1 MERIPRLFTDRGI
14 LYLQNLSRERGIAM
28 QDQFQRQIDYL
39 RISVTD
45 RCNLRCKYCMPVEGV
60 EWMSHESIL
69 TFEEILRLM
78 KLSTQLGFR
87 RFRITGGEPL
97 VRKGV
102 LNFLREGAQIPGV
115 EDLMLTT
122 NGLLL
127 PEMSFDLKAAG
138 VQRVNISLDTM
149 DPMRY
154 RDITRG
160 GDVSRVIQGIF
171 RSLEAGLDPV
181 KINVVVVRGF
191 NTEELPSFLTLARQ
205 YPLHVRFIELMPIGI
220 SSEHRAEFVPIKEM
234 KEFLK
239 LPEYPALVVRGG
251 GPAEY
256 FRPSGFKGSI
266 GFISAM
272 SRHFCDTCNR
282 VRLTA
287 DGKLRPCLHSKHE
300 VDLREALRRGC
311 SNAELLEL
319 LAQAVWHKPAEHH
332 MNEEAS
338 QGLRVMSQIGG

>member
-1 MERIPRLFTDRGI
+1 
-14 LYLQNLSRERGIAM
+14 M
-28 QDQFQRQIDYL
+28 QDQFQRKIDYL

-60 EWMSHESIL
+60 EWMPHESIL
-69 TFEEILRLM
+69 SFEEILRLM
-78 KLSTQLGFR
+78 RISTQLGFR

-97 VRKGV
+97 VRKGI
-102 LNFLREGAQIPGV
+102 LDFLREGAKLPGV

-127 PEMSFDLKAAG
+127 PKMAFDLKAAG

-149 DPMRY
+149 DPERFL
-154 RDITRG
+154 DNTRG
-160 GDVSRVIQGIF
+160 GDVSSVIQGVF
-171 RSLEAGLDPV
+171 RSLEAGLNPV

-191 NTEELPSFLTLARQ
+191 NTDELPNFLTLAKQ

-220 SSEHRAEFVPIKEM
+220 SSEHRADFVPIQEM
-234 KEFLK
+234 KELLDLK
-239 LPEYPALVVRGG
+239 EYIPIQGILGG

-256 FRPSGFKGSI
+256 VKPKGFKGSI

-300 VDLREALRRGC
+300 VSLRDALRNGT
-311 SNAELLEL
+311 SDEAIMELF
-319 LAQAVWHKPAEHH
+319 AQAVWHKPAEHH
-332 MNEEAS
+332 MNDEAL
-338 QGLRVMSQIGG
+338 QGRRVMSQIGG

>member
-1 MERIPRLFTDRGI
+1 
-14 LYLQNLSRERGIAM
+14 M

-45 RCNLRCKYCMPVEGV
+45 RCNLRCKYCMPVDGV
-60 EWMSHESIL
+60 QWMPHEAIL

-78 KLSTQLGFR
+78 TISTQLGFR

-97 VRKGV
+97 VRKEI
-102 LNFLREGAQIPGV
+102 LNFLREGAQLPGV

-127 PEMSFDLKAAG
+127 PEMAFDLKAAG

-149 DPMRY
+149 DPEHFH
-154 RDITRG
+154 DITRG
-160 GDVSRVIQGIF
+160 GDVSRVIQGVF
-171 RSLEAGLDPV
+171 RSLEAGLNPV

-191 NTEELPSFLTLARQ
+191 NTEELPSFMAFARQ

-220 SSEHRAEFVPIKEM
+220 SSEHRNDFVSIKEM
-234 KEFLK
+234 KEL
-239 LPEYPALVVRGG
+239 LGIQEDVSTLDVLGG

-272 SRHFCDTCNR
+272 SRHFCDSCNR

-300 VDLREALRRGC
+300 VDLREALRNR
-311 SNAELLEL
+311 SSDADILEL
-319 LAQAVWHKPAEHH
+319 FAQAVWHKPAEHH
-332 MNEEAS
+332 MNDEAL